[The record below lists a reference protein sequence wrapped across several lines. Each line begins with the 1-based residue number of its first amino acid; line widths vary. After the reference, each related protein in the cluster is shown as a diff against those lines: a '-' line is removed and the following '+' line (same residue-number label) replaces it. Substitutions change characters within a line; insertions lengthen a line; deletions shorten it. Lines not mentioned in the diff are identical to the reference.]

1 MSTINSLDSLSSLSA
16 TTATS
21 GTSKALGQDDFLKL
35 MTAQLKNQDPMKPLE
50 NGEFFNQ
57 IAQFSQVA
65 GLENLNDQFGSLSSQ
80 MLSSQSLQASAL
92 VGHDVLVASNA
103 AYVDADGITGSLD
116 VPSSGPVRM
125 EIRDA
130 AGAVVRT
137 MDLGD
142 MSAGMN
148 SFTWDGLQDDGS
160 PAPEGAYQFSA
171 SVTGADATVAAQTYL
186 RSRVDAVA
194 LNGGDL
200 LLSLDSGAQVGF
212 DSVQQI
218 Y

>member
-1 MSTINSLDSLSSLSA
+1 MSTINSLDSLSSLS
-16 TTATS
+16 TTTS
-21 GTSKALGQDDFLKL
+21 TAGTSKALGQDDFLKL

-65 GLENLNDQFGSLSSQ
+65 GLENLNDQFSSLSSQ
-80 MLSSQSLQASAL
+80 MLSSQSLQASGL
-92 VGHDVLVASNA
+92 VGHDVLVASSA
-103 AYVDADGITGSLD
+103 AYVDAGGVTGSLN
-116 VPSSGPVRM
+116 VPSSGPVRL
-125 EIRDA
+125 EVLDA
-130 AGAVVRT
+130 TGAVVRT

-148 SFTWDGLQDDGS
+148 SFTWDGLSDDGS
-160 PAPEGAYQFSA
+160 VAGPGTYQFYA
-171 SVTGADATVAAQTYL
+171 SVTGADATVSAQTYL